1 MTKKNSIQLLK
12 KEITNLKYVINALEK
27 NNFFKINNFQKL
39 CKISLKTV
47 KNNKKIIFFGNGGSA
62 ADSQHLATELTVK
75 YKKKRKALPAIT
87 LSADNSAITAA
98 GNDFG
103 FKFIFSRQLEAI
115 GNPGDIVVALTTSG
129 NSQNLIEA
137 CKVANKKKIFTT
149 CFSGNNGGKLK
160 KFIKL
165 PIIIPS
171 KNTSIIQVI
180 ELLLGQV
187 LCEYLEQNV

>member
-1 MTKKNSIQLLK
+1 MSKAHAFDHFMRISPHEIPLPSAVLFLYKNVVSIDYSTILNLLK
-12 KEITNLKYVINALEK
+12 HIYFPTILKR
-27 NNFFKINNFQKL
+27 
-39 CKISLKTV
+39 IS
-47 KNNKKIIFFGNGGSA
+47 IWFPAIS
-62 ADSQHLATELTVK
+62 
-75 YKKKRKALPAIT
+75 AIT